1 MTSGQRLL
9 SKDTRIIIVITVL
22 FFVAVGYWQIMLPWL
37 SEKNYR
43 DGFIANSQGQFLAS
57 IPYFERCLTL
67 TPWETYYFITQ
78 VRNYEE
84 LSRQEAEVGKQ
95 KQWLIKARDLYKY
108 MLNINPENP
117 WYWNGIASIYLSL
130 FNVSQTVEE
139 RKENFDLAGVAYKN
153 AADADKLNPLF
164 QMSYG
169 FYLHRSGKIEEAIKY
184 YQNCVKLDDSFVEA
198 FYRLAEVELSRG
210 NYDKAIEF
218 LEGISKADRKNYDK
232 VNNSYNFWVKG
243 GNFNNYRVKLAELY
257 FSYKRD
263 MKKSIEYYK
272 WALEMNQND
281 PLAWKG
287 LGMAYHQDNQLE
299 RAIYCYKK
307 SISLDPNQEEVYKYL
322 SYLYYNIGLVNSSRE
337 NFNRYFKS
345 NNSDIKARND
355 YEKINAY
362 MGSSR
367 TR

>member
-1 MTSGQRLL
+1 MVNSVEKKL
-9 SKDTRIIIVITVL
+9 SKDTRIIIVIIVL
-22 FFVAVGYWQIMLPWL
+22 IMVAVGYWQILLPWM

-43 DGFIANSQGQFLAS
+43 NGFIANSQGQYLAS
-57 IPYFERCLTL
+57 ISFLDKCIQL

-84 LSRQEAEVGKQ
+84 LSRQEKDIDKQ
-95 KQWLIKARDLYKY
+95 KQWLVKARDLYTY

-130 FNVSQTVEE
+130 FNVSQTAEE

-153 AADADKLNPLF
+153 AAEADQLNPLF

-169 FYLHRSGKIEEAIKY
+169 FYLHRSGETDEAIKL
-184 YQNCVKLDDSFVEA
+184 YQKCTELDDWFVEA
-198 FYRLAEVELSRG
+198 FYRLAEIELARG
-210 NYDKAIEF
+210 NYDKAIEH
-218 LEGISKADRKNYDK
+218 LEGIASADRVNYYEPGK
-232 VNNSYNFWVKG
+232 SYGGWVKG
-243 GNFNNYRVKLAELY
+243 GNFNNYRQKLAELY
-257 FSYKRD
+257 FSHKKD
-263 MKKSIEYYK
+263 MAKSIEYYK
-272 WALEMNQND
+272 WTLEMNDSD

-307 SISLDPNQEEVYKYL
+307 SISLNPDQEDVYKYL
-322 SYLYYNIGLVNSSRE
+322 SYLYYNIGLVNSSKE

-345 NNSDIKARND
+345 NNNDKKARDD
-355 YEKINAY
+355 YEKINAFT
-362 MGSSR
+362 GSIR
-367 TR
+367 